1 MDIPLLTPELLWML
15 TGERMAQGYNMYLD
29 IIDDNG
35 PFSAGVY
42 WLIDLVAGRSLLA
55 YHIVA
60 ALIILFQ
67 IIYINHLF
75 IRYRAF
81 SDNTYIPAMIMAVLF
96 HLSFDFL
103 TLSPALMG
111 STFLIL
117 ALGNLLSLTLLSED
131 STESVLMVGVFGG
144 LAACFHFPLV
154 FFLPFLMV
162 AGIIVSGFSFHQFVL
177 SLVGYFQPILICA
190 LYYFWNDGLMD
201 FVTEFIFA
209 TRIIEAYIH
218 VTYLDLILLFF
229 LPIGFA
235 VSGFFI
241 SSVMRTQSVNQQK
254 QQQIIMLYLIFAL
267 LPLLL
272 ANRRTPYQL
281 IPLLPGLTYF
291 INQIFMNVDRKVVLR
306 SFFYGFVATIP
317 LVGYAWAFHKVSS
330 GRIEAYAVNEGRNY
344 DFTRGRRVVVLG
356 TDLAYYRN
364 ALPATPFLNYNLS
377 KRVLTDFEDLNDM
390 ATTFKHFSAEKP
402 EFIID
407 EEGVFESLLIQIPA
421 LNDLYVR
428 QRDGVYKL
436 R

>member
-1 MDIPLLTPELLWML
+1 
-15 TGERMAQGYNMYLD
+15 
-29 IIDDNG
+29 
-35 PFSAGVY
+35 
-42 WLIDLVAGRSLLA
+42 
-55 YHIVA
+55 
-60 ALIILFQ
+60 
-67 IIYINHLF
+67 
-75 IRYRAF
+75 
-81 SDNTYIPAMIMAVLF
+81 
-96 HLSFDFL
+96 
-103 TLSPALMG
+103 MG

-144 LAACFHFPLV
+144 LAVCFHFPLV

-209 TRIIEAYIH
+209 TRIIEAYVH
-218 VTYLDLILLFF
+218 VTYLDLFLLFF
-229 LPIGFA
+229 FPIGFA
-235 VSGFFI
+235 ASGFFI

-306 SFFYGFVATIP
+306 SFFYGFVAVIP

-364 ALPATPFLNYNLS
+364 ATPATPFLNYNLS

-390 ATTFKHFSAEKP
+390 ATTFKHFNVEKP

-407 EEGVFESLLIQIPA
+407 DEGVFENLLLQIPA
-421 LNDLYVR
+421 LGDLYR
-428 QRDGVYKL
+428 KHSEGVYRLKTT
-436 R
+436 RS